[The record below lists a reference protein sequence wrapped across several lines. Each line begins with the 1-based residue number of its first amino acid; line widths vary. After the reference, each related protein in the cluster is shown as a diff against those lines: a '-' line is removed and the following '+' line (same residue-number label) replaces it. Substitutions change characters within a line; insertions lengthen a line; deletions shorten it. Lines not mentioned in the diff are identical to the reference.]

1 MRSTTIEEKSYRVNE
16 RIRSPQVRLIGVEGE
31 QLGIVSRDQALAAA
45 REAGLDLVEVAPNE
59 QPPVC
64 RILDFGKFKYLQKKR
79 AQKTQAQQMKLK
91 EIRVRPGTGEA
102 DLNVKIN
109 RAKEFLEDR
118 DKVQISVIFRGR
130 ELAHI
135 DEGEK
140 VLNYIVERLA
150 ELGKVEGGISR
161 QSRRLICTFVPK

>member
-150 ELGKVEGGISR
+150 ELGKVEGG
-161 QSRRLICTFVPK
+161 

>member
-1 MRSTTIEEKSYRVNE
+1 MRSTTIEEKNYRVNE

-31 QLGIVSRDQALAAA
+31 QLGIVSRDQALTAA

-91 EIRVRPGTGEA
+91 EIR
-102 DLNVKIN
+102 
-109 RAKEFLEDR
+109 
-118 DKVQISVIFRGR
+118 
-130 ELAHI
+130 
-135 DEGEK
+135 
-140 VLNYIVERLA
+140 
-150 ELGKVEGGISR
+150 
-161 QSRRLICTFVPK
+161 